1 MRGRHHIRDA
11 LSLNLTTPPARQVG
25 RQVRH
30 VPALQVPELVDQ
42 RLNRLGVIHGAADP
56 DRAAGRVGPAVGPAG
71 VTAVHRVAVPK
82 HLTFQS
88 VPQPGR
94 GLTYQQAR
102 GDLGQRRPLGLV

>member
-1 MRGRHHIRDA
+1 M
-11 LSLNLTTPPARQVG
+11 
-25 RQVRH
+25 
-30 VPALQVPELVDQ
+30 PELVDQ
-42 RLNRLGVIHGAADP
+42 RLNRLGVVHGATDP
-56 DRAAGRVGPAVGPAG
+56 DRAAGRVSPAVGPAG